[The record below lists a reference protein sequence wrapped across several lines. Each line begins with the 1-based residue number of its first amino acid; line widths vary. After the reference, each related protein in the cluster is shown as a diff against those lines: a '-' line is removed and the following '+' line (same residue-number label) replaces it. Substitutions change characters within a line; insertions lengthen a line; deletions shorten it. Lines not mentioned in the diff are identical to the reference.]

1 MDKQLTKAQ
10 VQDLFAQEAVLI
22 GTNDGVPFQRVTQLF
37 GSNAANYGLSLEGGG
52 NTFGIG
58 DYQLSYLTIKGF
70 CGAAAYHNVELIHN
84 DLEEVQSA

>member
-10 VQDLFAQEAVLI
+10 VQDLFAKEAVLI
-22 GTNDGVPFQRVTQLF
+22 GTNDGVPFHRVTQLF
-37 GSNAANYGLSLEGGG
+37 GSKAANYGFSFEGGR
-52 NTFGIG
+52 NIFGIG